1 MFHRGRNKRD
11 LRDIISKASNFK
23 ERATFRSRIKT
34 IVSLKFSRITKVI
47 SEQKISPVTDV
58 YVTADL
64 YQAKRQDKLRIV
76 CRFKINML
84 LRVPGGGWGG
94 ENSHMKGAG
103 MLVVS
108 LRGVNFRFWSHL
120 GCSEENV
127 IILSCKGLF

>member
-11 LRDIISKASNFK
+11 LREIISKASNFK
-23 ERATFRSRIKT
+23 ERATFPSRIKT

-76 CRFKINML
+76 CLFKINML
-84 LRVPGGGWGG
+84 LRVPGGGWG
-94 ENSHMKGAG
+94 
-103 MLVVS
+103 V
-108 LRGVNFRFWSHL
+108 RTP
-120 GCSEENV
+120 
-127 IILSCKGLF
+127 I